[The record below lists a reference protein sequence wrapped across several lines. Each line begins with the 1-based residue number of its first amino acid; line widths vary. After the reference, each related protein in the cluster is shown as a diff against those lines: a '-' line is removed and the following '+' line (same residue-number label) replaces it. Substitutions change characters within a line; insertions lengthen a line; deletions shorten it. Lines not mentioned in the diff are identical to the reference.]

1 MQVIKFFALS
11 ALVVIAFDAVSSIA
25 SLALGFPYTY
35 AAIGSAIIYIIL
47 AFYCARKFG
56 FLAAVLLGAVM
67 GITDST
73 IGWAVSWFIGP
84 GRLPVGTL
92 TPLIWLISAAFVV
105 FLGAIYGVVGGGI
118 GALISRQRAV

>member
-1 MQVIKFFALS
+1 
-11 ALVVIAFDAVSSIA
+11 
-25 SLALGFPYTY
+25 
-35 AAIGSAIIYIIL
+35 
-47 AFYCARKFG
+47 
-56 FLAAVLLGAVM
+56 M